1 MSTLEKFGIL
11 VILILVVVIGVVAV
25 WGVGGEEGVNPF
37 EPGNGDNLLVDSGE
51 PAGEGNIPG
60 VDDLDLPPWPGGEE
74 EVKTLPPAP
83 APRIDVTP
91 PGGHNSLMK
100 KAPVAPGPR
109 PGVDDDHP
117 GREPRTGTARTY
129 TIKKGDTLAGIAR
142 SLGLSD
148 WQDLLEANPSL
159 DPRRMPIGT
168 ELKVPAHA
176 SGASVDNDP
185 PRNTGPNPDDGPTGS
200 GRFIEYRIRK
210 GDTLSTV
217 SQDLLGTSTKWHR
230 ILEANPGLNA
240 NRLRIGQVIRVPV
253 AE

>member
-37 EPGNGDNLLVDSGE
+37 EPGNGDNLLVDAGDQGE
-51 PAGEGNIPG
+51 AGNMPG

-91 PGGHNSLMK
+91 PGGHKSLIK
-100 KAPVAPGPR
+100 NTPVVPGPR
-109 PGVDDDHP
+109 PGVDDDN
-117 GREPRTGTARTY
+117 RPRPAADGNARIY
-129 TIKKGDTLAGIAR
+129 TVKKGDTLTGIAS

-148 WQDLLEANPSL
+148 WQDLLEANPHV
-159 DPRRMPIGT
+159 DPRSLAIGT
-168 ELKVPAHA
+168 ELRLPGHA
-176 SGASVDNDP
+176 ADAPVTKDP
-185 PRNTGPNPDDGPTGS
+185 PRKAGPNPDDGPTGS